1 MSLLQG
7 MIPAIYTSCNELIKR
22 WEEFTLPQG
31 SHELDVSP
39 ELQNLTGDVISRTAF
54 SSNYKEGQ
62 RIFQLQKEQIALMIE
77 AAYNIYV
84 PGFKCTPNPL
94 SLFFFSYIPIILDLN
109 LEKKIFQQRNVTLQ
123 FDKLIGHLN
132 YFWTLFINIEML
144 QQ

>member
-7 MIPAIYTSCNELIKR
+7 MIPAISTSCNELIKR

-31 SHELDVSP
+31 SYELDVSP

-77 AAYNIYV
+77 AAYNLYV

-94 SLFFFSYIPIILDLN
+94 SLFFIFILCAFLFLHSDHIG
-109 LEKKIFQQRNVTLQ
+109 LESRKEDILTKKCDASI
-123 FDKLIGHLN
+123 
-132 YFWTLFINIEML
+132 
-144 QQ
+144 